1 MSNCQEKCIQRYCE
15 FWIISNPEPDVS
27 TFLKK
32 MCKLF
37 LAYQCQINVNTIDL
51 NAEICLS
58 DKELATLFHFFS
70 IHGQCKQQ
78 CIR

>member
-1 MSNCQEKCIQRYCE
+1 
-15 FWIISNPEPDVS
+15 
-27 TFLKK
+27 

-37 LAYQCQINVNTIDL
+37 LAYQCQINVNKIDL

-58 DKELATLFHFFS
+58 DKELATLFYFFS